1 MVYGTTV
8 LHPKLVINVLC
19 AMVAAVGVSMLV
31 PAAYSLFA
39 DDGLLLAFLLPA
51 VLATVGGAGLFS
63 LTRERVPYISIRDV
77 FLMVVMGWIAV
88 ALVGSVPFV
97 LSGTVGYVDAFFG
110 SMAGFTTTGASTLS
124 PEEIIPS
131 LLLWRSMSQWIG
143 GIGIVLL
150 FVAVAPLAGFGASSL
165 FSAEMANPIPERMT
179 PRIGQT
185 AKILSYVY
193 LGLTLGGVAA
203 LMVAGMGAFDAV
215 NHSLATV
222 ATGGYSTSPDSIA
235 AFDSWGV
242 ELAVVVGMI
251 LSGTNYTLY
260 FYASQGRSRQVFR
273 NRELR
278 TYLGVIA
285 GGTVFLTGSLYAFE
299 YHDSLLFAFREAL
312 FQSAS
317 LTTGTSFTTADW
329 DAWDPLS
336 KAFLMLA
343 MAMGGCAGSTSGGIK
358 IVRIFLLASHALQD
372 LIRMVHPRA
381 ILPLRSGEQVI
392 PERLRVSV
400 LGFFFVY
407 VASLVVGTV
416 LMALHQVPIGAA
428 FGSIFASLNI
438 TGIALGPVG
447 DPEFY
452 ASLPPTAKLLLSLYM
467 LLGRLE
473 IFSVLVLLSP
483 AFWRR

>member
-1 MVYGTTV
+1 MVYATSV
-8 LHPKLVINVLC
+8 LHLKLVTNVLC
-19 AMVAAVGVSMLV
+19 AMVAAVGLSMLF

-39 DDGLLLAFLLPA
+39 DDGLLLAFLFPA
-51 VLATVGGAGLFS
+51 VLASAGGTGLFFI
-63 LTRERVPYISIRDV
+63 TRESAPYVSIRDV
-77 FLMVVMGWIAV
+77 FLMVVLGWIAV
-88 ALVGSVPFV
+88 GFVGSAPFV
-97 LSGTVGYVDAFFG
+97 VSGTMGYVDAFFD
-110 SMAGFTTTGASTLS
+110 SMAGFTTTGASTLP
-124 PEEIIPS
+124 PEDFVPS
-131 LLLWRSMSQWIG
+131 LLLWRSMAQWIG

-150 FVAVAPLAGFGASSL
+150 FVAVAPLAGFGASTM
-165 FSAEMANPIPERMT
+165 FSAEMANPVPERMT

-185 AKILSYVY
+185 AKILSFIY

-215 NHSLATV
+215 NHSFTTV
-222 ATGGYSTSPDSIA
+222 ATGGYSTSSDSIA

-251 LSGTNYTLY
+251 LSGTNFSLY
-260 FYASQGRSRQVFR
+260 YYASRGQVTQVLR
-273 NRELR
+273 NPELR

-285 GGTVFLTGSLYAFE
+285 GGTLLLTISLYFFE
-299 YHDSLLFAFREAL
+299 YHNSILFAFREAL

-317 LTTGTSFTTADW
+317 LTTGTAFTTADW
-329 DAWDPLS
+329 DTWDPLS
-336 KAFLMLA
+336 QAYLMVA

-358 IVRIFLLASHALQD
+358 IVRIFLLARHALQD

-381 ILPLRSGEQVI
+381 VLPLRSGEQII
-392 PERLRVSV
+392 PDRLRVSV

-416 LMALHQVPIGAA
+416 LLALHQVPVGAA
-428 FGSIFASLNI
+428 FGAIFACLNI

-447 DPEFY
+447 EPEFY
-452 ASLPPTAKLLLSLYM
+452 ASLPSTAKLLLSIYM
-467 LLGRLE
+467 LIGRLE